1 MQQKQEYINENL
13 NLVAKALNRKPN
25 PFLNILDLD
34 FVNEFKFRSGNL
46 IIYSSFFNS
55 GPKSHL

>member
-34 FVNEFKFRSGNL
+34 FVNEFKLSNL
-46 IIYSSFFNS
+46 LREDLA
-55 GPKSHL
+55 KM